1 MEISRFKV
9 CRMPSN
15 DLFSHG
21 QAGERRFWSN
31 QAADADFGEP
41 HMLETDTPAAV
52 QALFRQTQTEL
63 NEYFAGDRTIF
74 DIPLHVSGTEFQE
87 KVWRALLAIPHGQV
101 VSYGD
106 VARSAGLTAGHGRP
120 VGTAVGRN
128 PVTIIIPCHRV
139 VSGTNSLTGYTGGL
153 ERKFALLELEGFIL
167 R

>member
-1 MEISRFKV
+1 MIRPPPRSTRTDTLFPYTTLLRSLYCTDQSDCPAVPGIRVRKPKNGGPSTGTMNGMEISRFKV

-101 VSYGD
+101 VSYGED
-106 VARSAGLTAGHGRP
+106 R
-120 VGTAVGRN
+120 
-128 PVTIIIPCHRV
+128 
-139 VSGTNSLTGYTGGL
+139 
-153 ERKFALLELEGFIL
+153 
-167 R
+167 